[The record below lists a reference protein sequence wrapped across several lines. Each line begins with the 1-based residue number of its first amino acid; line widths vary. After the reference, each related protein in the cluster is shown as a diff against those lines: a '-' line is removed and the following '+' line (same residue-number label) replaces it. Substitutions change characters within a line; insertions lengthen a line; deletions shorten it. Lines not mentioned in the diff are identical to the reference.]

1 MNTNLKLFGLVIIV
15 GLVHGCTSS
24 KTDNFPM
31 EKPYWDV
38 KDYDNAISEIEFRTP
53 VGEKYPTLADPET
66 APIFK
71 KLIDQKNISVVVED
85 DALGIRHRADFTDD
99 MFQEY
104 QDLANL
110 YHAMDREDKFIYD
123 RELVE
128 ILRFGLYLQIHY
140 FKIGNDKI
148 RQESDNSEQVKD
160 VIRRNEQ
167 VIISNFNNYLD
178 FVNHE
183 KSFSEES
190 LQSYAAGIDE
200 SFAQLIATFPNGSYN
215 NMISKATD
223 MDKKAVNPGVK
234 KAMANLISELK
245 TKMKAVAVN

>member
-1 MNTNLKLFGLVIIV
+1 M
-15 GLVHGCTSS
+15 
-24 KTDNFPM
+24 
-31 EKPYWDV
+31 
-38 KDYDNAISEIEFRTP
+38 
-53 VGEKYPTLADPET
+53 LADPET

-71 KLIDQKNISVVVED
+71 KLIDPKNISVVVED
-85 DALGIRHRADFTDD
+85 DALGLRHRADFTDD

-104 QDLANL
+104 RDLANL
-110 YHAMDREDKFIYD
+110 YQVMDREDKFIYD

-148 RQESDNSEQVKD
+148 LQESDNSEQVKE
-160 VIRRNEQ
+160 VIRQNEQ

-200 SFAQLIATFPNGSYN
+200 SFSKLIATFPNGNYS

-223 MDKKAVNPGVK
+223 MDKKAVDPGVK
-234 KAMANLISELK
+234 KAITNLISELK
-245 TKMKAVAVN
+245 TKMNAVAVN